1 MSESPVVDLE
11 QGPVRGVWREIV
23 QRPSSSG
30 GFARSAAFLGI
41 PFAEAPVGE
50 HRFGTPVPA
59 SGWDGVRDAT
69 TFGPTPQRRPFGEVT
84 AIPEPSFPG
93 EATLNVNV
101 FTPVPGQAHAKRPVL
116 VWIHGG
122 GYKAGSPSSPWY
134 DGIAFNRD
142 GVVTVSISY
151 RLGFDGFGWIP
162 DAPHNRGLLDQ
173 IEALR
178 WVRRNITAFG
188 GDPDRVTIAGQSAG
202 GGSVWA
208 LMISPPA
215 AGLFSAA
222 ISHSGALSPQSAAV
236 AEDNG
241 RAMADLAGVEWTRAG
256 LSQVDE
262 EKIIDLQDRVGL
274 ADPPADLD
282 VAMAGIFSTGGMQL
296 AYSPHLDGQ
305 VLPATVEDSLAA
317 GIAADLPLILGAVAH
332 EFTAAAPMFAPLLA
346 GADLRA
352 ALAATPLAPVADD
365 YLEAY
370 AGLPGGEASAL
381 GQLITDLTFRVPMV
395 DWADLRPDAPTW
407 LYDFRLAHPDTG
419 LSAHCAELP
428 FAWDCLDAPQVT
440 SSCHPDPPQSL
451 ADAMHGAW
459 VEFVRDH
466 RAPWTPWSA
475 EGVAMIFD
483 AESAAR
489 PAFALERRIAQTL
502 RTRDVDPVIATR

>member
-101 FTPVPGQAHAKRPVL
+101 FTPVPGQAHAMRPVL

-178 WVRRNITAFG
+178 WVRRNIAAFG

-215 AGLFSAA
+215 AGLFAAA

-282 VAMAGIFSTGGMQL
+282 VAVAGIFSTGGMQL
-296 AYSPHLDGQ
+296 AYSPYLDGQ

-317 GIAADLPLILGAVAH
+317 GIAADLPLITGRRRARVHRRGADVR
-332 EFTAAAPMFAPLLA
+332 AAAGWGRPARRADCDALGSRGRRLPRGVRRTARRRGVRARPADHRPHLPGADGGLGRPPPRRADLAVRLPA
-346 GADLRA
+346 GAPRHRAQRALRRA
-352 ALAATPLAPVADD
+352 PVRLGLPGCTAGHQLLSSGPAPVARRCDARRLGRVRPRPPRAVD
-365 YLEAY
+365 RH
-370 AGLPGGEASAL
+370 GLPRGW
-381 GQLITDLTFRVPMV
+381 P
-395 DWADLRPDAPTW
+395 
-407 LYDFRLAHPDTG
+407 
-419 LSAHCAELP
+419 
-428 FAWDCLDAPQVT
+428 
-440 SSCHPDPPQSL
+440 
-451 ADAMHGAW
+451 
-459 VEFVRDH
+459 
-466 RAPWTPWSA
+466 
-475 EGVAMIFD
+475 
-483 AESAAR
+483 
-489 PAFALERRIAQTL
+489 
-502 RTRDVDPVIATR
+502 